1 MARVPVRTPVSAAT
15 WRTYWTGDGGR
26 ERGCHA
32 ELKGMYVYVG
42 VWVCVLGCVG
52 VGVCVY
58 VFVYVGLRACWDAAC
73 LTWRGS

>member
-1 MARVPVRTPVSAAT
+1 
-15 WRTYWTGDGGR
+15 
-26 ERGCHA
+26 
-32 ELKGMYVYVG
+32 MYVYVG